1 MRLLRFWECGCGPDR
16 ARGVGGTPSP
26 ALRERW
32 VDTRLKKEERG
43 SLPPLRF
50 LAGKKEQ
57 ELVGNIDYEYSLY
70 ENENI
75 PGYKREH
82 CPVG

>member
-1 MRLLRFWECGCGPDR
+1 M
-16 ARGVGGTPSP
+16 
-26 ALRERW
+26 
-32 VDTRLKKEERG
+32 DTRLKKEERG